1 MKPPFVS
8 GLELSAALYTA
19 VEPILRRHFPGL
31 AYAAARMARGSDVLG
46 FDDERSTDHYW
57 GPLLELFVSDAD
69 RERWGQQIHD
79 VLAAELPFD
88 VRGHSTHFRPFE
100 GSEAHFGR
108 LGHLAQRAERPIN
121 HGVSVMSV
129 RGFFHAWLQVDP
141 LRELE
146 PVEWLL
152 MSEQNLRMVTSG
164 RVFVDGPGELSQ
176 ARRALTYYPHDVWL
190 YVLAAQWARIGQE
203 EAFLG
208 RTAEAGDELG
218 SRLVAARLVRD
229 VMRLAFIL
237 ERTYAPYTKWFGTA
251 FTRLRCA
258 SELGPH
264 LEATLA
270 ATDLASRERH
280 LNRAYE
286 YVARMHNALGMTE
299 LVGET
304 VASFHGRPYLVIH
317 ADRFVEVTE
326 RAISSDLVRTWPKR
340 VGSVNQWADA
350 TDVLDRPSL
359 LPQLRSVYSDPS
371 RAVGAALK
379 VGDRERHEY
388 RASPPM

>member
-1 MKPPFVS
+1 
-8 GLELSAALYTA
+8 
-19 VEPILRRHFPGL
+19 
-31 AYAAARMARGSDVLG
+31 
-46 FDDERSTDHYW
+46 
-57 GPLLELFVSDAD
+57 
-69 RERWGQQIHD
+69 
-79 VLAAELPFD
+79 
-88 VRGHSTHFRPFE
+88 
-100 GSEAHFGR
+100 
-108 LGHLAQRAERPIN
+108 
-121 HGVSVMSV
+121 
-129 RGFFHAWLQVDP
+129 
-141 LRELE
+141 
-146 PVEWLL
+146 
-152 MSEQNLRMVTSG
+152 MVTSG

-176 ARRALTYYPHDVWL
+176 ARRALTYYPHDVRL
-190 YVLAAQWARIGQE
+190 YLLAAQWARIGQE

-218 SRLVAARLVRD
+218 SRLMAARLVRD

-251 FTRLRCA
+251 FNRLRCA

-270 ATDLASRERH
+270 ATDLSSRERH

-286 YVARMHNALGMTE
+286 HVARMHNALGMTE

-326 RAISSDLVRTWPKR
+326 RAISNDLVRSWPKR

-371 RAVGAALK
+371 RVAGAGMK
-379 VGDRERHEY
+379 VGESERHEY
-388 RASPPM
+388 PASPPM